1 MGQVFELHKLS
12 KESIVAVVTI
22 DDIES
27 SGYLCDALLNGG
39 ITTIELTLRTK
50 NAFDVM
56 SYISKNYSDIIVG
69 AGTVL
74 SISQLEKSIQSG
86 AVFAVA
92 PGFDI
97 SIVEKSKK
105 LNFPFA
111 PGVRTPSDIQM
122 AIKYG
127 CNVLKFFP
135 AEPLGGMEY
144 LNSIAAPFS
153 QNKLRFIPLGG
164 ININVAAK
172 YLESELILAI
182 GGSWIAE
189 QYLINNGNWTEIQHR
204 ANEIRNLITK
214 IRGTSFET

>member
-1 MGQVFELHKLS
+1 MGKVFEFHKLS
-12 KESIVAVVTI
+12 EESILAVVTI
-22 DDIES
+22 DDVEK

-39 ITTIELTLRTK
+39 INTIELTLRTK

-56 SYISKNYSDIIVG
+56 THISKNYSDIIIG

-74 SISQLEKSIQSG
+74 SIYQLEKSIQSG

-92 PGFDI
+92 PGFDV

-111 PGVRTPSDIQM
+111 PGVCTPSDIQM

-135 AEPLGGMEY
+135 AEPLGGMNY
-144 LNSIAAPFS
+144 LSSIAAPFL

-204 ANEIRNLITK
+204 ASEIRNLITK
-214 IRGTSFET
+214 IRGTSLER

>member
-1 MGQVFELHKLS
+1 MGKVFEFHKLS
-12 KESIVAVVTI
+12 EDSILAVVTI
-22 DDIES
+22 DDVQK
-27 SGYLCDALLNGG
+27 SGYVCDALLNGG
-39 ITTIELTLRTK
+39 INTIELTLRTK
-50 NAFDVM
+50 NAFDVITH
-56 SYISKNYSDIIVG
+56 ISKNYSDIIIG

-92 PGFDI
+92 PGFDPG
-97 SIVEKSKK
+97 IVEKSKE

-111 PGVRTPSDIQM
+111 PGVCTPSDIQM

-135 AEPLGGMEY
+135 AEPLGGMNY
-144 LNSIAAPFS
+144 LSSIAAPFL

-164 ININVAAK
+164 ININVAVK

-214 IRGTSFET
+214 IRGTSLER

>member
-1 MGQVFELHKLS
+1 MGKVFEFHKLS
-12 KESIVAVVTI
+12 EDSILAVVTI
-22 DDIES
+22 DDVQK
-27 SGYLCDALLNGG
+27 SGYVCDALLNGG
-39 ITTIELTLRTK
+39 INTIELTLRTK

-56 SYISKNYSDIIVG
+56 THISKNYSDIIIG

-92 PGFDI
+92 PGFDPG
-97 SIVEKSKK
+97 IVEKSKE

-111 PGVRTPSDIQM
+111 PGVCTPSDIQM

-135 AEPLGGMEY
+135 AEPLGGMNY
-144 LNSIAAPFS
+144 LSSIAAPFL

-164 ININVAAK
+164 ININVAVK

-214 IRGTSFET
+214 IRGTSLER